1 MSSEGLAENHQDDW
15 DGPVLSRFPE
25 KIPASDILLSEMD
38 IDQRLEKLTE
48 RHEALAQTMELVVH
62 MHEKNEALLEKSQT
76 LIVQVIESVDSLA
89 RIAHAHENRI
99 THLEDRQQ

>member
-1 MSSEGLAENHQDDW
+1 
-15 DGPVLSRFPE
+15 
-25 KIPASDILLSEMD
+25 MD